1 MSELNTAF
9 RQEVNLTTPPAKV
22 PLSVLRK
29 QAAII
34 AKRIEEAENI
44 EASNSSSI
52 ISHPDASLDATLYS
66 KHLAS
71 PSAANHSI
79 SNSSFNDPQQNPKT
93 ETYLINSG
101 KELLSHLSNFLKLT
115 VDSIKYSK
123 DLSSNIIA
131 FLIGVSNSL
140 SASSIPTNLW
150 TKTVLSFLGNSPLA
164 LHFIEHNSL
173 PSVVQHTIWSNRKI
187 LHLADIASWSFDLL
201 CKELFAL
208 FKNERFLQ
216 NVQTIVSSWN
226 MTSFNNFKLAV
237 ASFETLMSQASF
249 FHAFTYSQTP
259 LTFIQLCELNRCY
272 LWNTLSPAFLKDF
285 TAWCLHYTGLSPM
298 SAMNEVPYALLRK
311 TISEYVKSIS
321 DLSALNEPL
330 KNPPASSN
338 KSINMISSPMTSD
351 KQCSFCGKPGHL
363 DSACFAKNPAL
374 LTAFHASAKCNTC
387 GKRGHSASVCR
398 SAS

>member
-52 ISHPDASLDATLYS
+52 ISHPDASLDATLSRLVDSSSSITTDSPKSSIPIYS

-71 PSAANHSI
+71 PSAANPPI
-79 SNSSFNDPQQNPKT
+79 SNFSFNDPQQNPKT

-208 FKNERFLQ
+208 FKNERFL
-216 NVQTIVSSWN
+216 
-226 MTSFNNFKLAV
+226 
-237 ASFETLMSQASF
+237 
-249 FHAFTYSQTP
+249 
-259 LTFIQLCELNRCY
+259 
-272 LWNTLSPAFLKDF
+272 
-285 TAWCLHYTGLSPM
+285 
-298 SAMNEVPYALLRK
+298 
-311 TISEYVKSIS
+311 
-321 DLSALNEPL
+321 
-330 KNPPASSN
+330 
-338 KSINMISSPMTSD
+338 
-351 KQCSFCGKPGHL
+351 
-363 DSACFAKNPAL
+363 
-374 LTAFHASAKCNTC
+374 
-387 GKRGHSASVCR
+387 
-398 SAS
+398 